1 MPFDGFVMKNV
12 VESISQKIVG
22 LNIRNIYLS
31 KNTLFFS
38 FDSGDLKVC
47 LNPNFSHISFVDHL
61 VDDPEKNAFID
72 FLRSRIRGAKVVEFS
87 NLGYE
92 RTAILKL
99 KKIDEIGV
107 SHNYNLYF
115 DIMGKH
121 SNAIIV
127 ENDEILDA
135 FKRIQTRVR
144 NIYPGEKFVL
154 FTSDKKS
161 IEEINS
167 ISFLKELIDSFK
179 DRKRKVSEFIYSS
192 IQGFSKVTA
201 QELLYRADIDDKRLY
216 EVSQNDIQLLFD
228 SLGTIKEEIA
238 NHKLWLYYENEEPV
252 DISCIKLH
260 IHNDEKLCD
269 DLISCVNEYFSFVE
283 IKERLVQKRN
293 QLLSVIKSKIDQYED
308 LKIKIESELSECSEA
323 EKYRKYGELLKAYS
337 YQIEHGV
344 ELVKLYDWENDE
356 EVTVPLEKNLTPIEN
371 STRYFNLYSKLK
383 RKAKGLEER
392 KGIIDRELLYLQ
404 QLLLTIESAENI
416 EDLNEIE
423 DEMVENDILKKK
435 ASKKAKKESQISQPR
450 KYMYNGFT
458 IYVGK
463 NNRQNDELVRKA
475 SDSDIWLHVQGMP
488 GAHVV
493 IKTNG
498 KSVDEDTL
506 YYAAKLAA
514 MYSKGKYSTN
524 VPVDYTFIKY
534 VKKPK
539 GFKPGLVLY
548 SNFKT
553 IFVDPIG

>member
-61 VDDPEKNAFID
+61 VDDPEKNTFID

-99 KKIDEIGV
+99 KKMDEIGIN
-107 SHNYNLYF
+107 HNYTVYF

-135 FKRIQTRVR
+135 FKRIETRVR
-144 NIYPGEKFVL
+144 KIYPGDKFVL
-154 FTSDKKS
+154 FASDKKT
-161 IEEINS
+161 IDEINS
-167 ISFLKELIDSFK
+167 VDVFKELIDDFK
-179 DRKRKVSEFIYSS
+179 DKKRKLSEFIYSS
-192 IQGFSKVTA
+192 IQGFSKITA
-201 QELLYRADIDDKRLY
+201 QELLYRADIDDMPLA
-216 EVSQNDIQLLFD
+216 EVSQSDIELLFD
-228 SLGTIKEEIA
+228 SLNTMKEEIA
-238 NHKLWLYYENEEPV
+238 IRKLWLYYENEEPT
-252 DISCIKLH
+252 DISCMKLH
-260 IHNDEKLCD
+260 VYNDEKLCD

-283 IKERLVQKRN
+283 IKERLIQKRN

-308 LKIKIESELSECSEA
+308 LKIKIENELLECVEA

-344 ELVKLYDWENDE
+344 ESVKLHDWENDE
-356 EVTVPLEKNLTPIEN
+356 EVTVPLEKNLTAIEN
-371 STRYFNLYSKLK
+371 SIRYFSLYSKLK

-392 KGIIDRELLYLQ
+392 KGIIHRELLYLQ

-423 DEMVENDILKKK
+423 DEMIENEILKKK
-435 ASKKAKKESQISQPR
+435 VSKKAKKENQFSQPR

-506 YYAAKLAA
+506 HYAAKLAA

>member
-1 MPFDGFVMKNV
+1 MPFDGFVMKSV

-38 FDSGDLKVC
+38 FDLGDLKVC
-47 LNPNFSHISFVDHL
+47 LNPNFSHISFVNHL
-61 VDDPEKNAFID
+61 VDDPEKNTFID

-87 NLGYE
+87 NVGYE

-135 FKRIQTRVR
+135 FKRIETRVR

-167 ISFLKELIDSFK
+167 SSVLKELINGFK

-201 QELLYRADIDDKRLY
+201 QELLYRADIDDKRLD
-216 EVSQNDIQLLFD
+216 EVSQNDIELLFD

-238 NHKLWLYYENEEPV
+238 KHKLWLYYENEEPV

-260 IHNDEKLCD
+260 VYNDEKLCD

-344 ELVKLYDWENDE
+344 E
-356 EVTVPLEKNLTPIEN
+356 
-371 STRYFNLYSKLK
+371 
-383 RKAKGLEER
+383 
-392 KGIIDRELLYLQ
+392 
-404 QLLLTIESAENI
+404 
-416 EDLNEIE
+416 
-423 DEMVENDILKKK
+423 
-435 ASKKAKKESQISQPR
+435 
-450 KYMYNGFT
+450 
-458 IYVGK
+458 
-463 NNRQNDELVRKA
+463 
-475 SDSDIWLHVQGMP
+475 
-488 GAHVV
+488 
-493 IKTNG
+493 
-498 KSVDEDTL
+498 
-506 YYAAKLAA
+506 
-514 MYSKGKYSTN
+514 
-524 VPVDYTFIKY
+524 
-534 VKKPK
+534 
-539 GFKPGLVLY
+539 
-548 SNFKT
+548 
-553 IFVDPIG
+553 

>member
-47 LNPNFSHISFVDHL
+47 LNPNFSHISFVNHL
-61 VDDPEKNAFID
+61 VDDPEKNTFID

-87 NLGYE
+87 NVGYE

-135 FKRIQTRVR
+135 FKRIETRVR

-167 ISFLKELIDSFK
+167 SSVLKELINGFK

-201 QELLYRADIDDKRLY
+201 QELLYRADIDDKRLD
-216 EVSQNDIQLLFD
+216 EVSQNDIELLFD

-238 NHKLWLYYENEEPV
+238 KHKLWLYYENEEPV

-260 IHNDEKLCD
+260 VYNDEKLCD

-344 ELVKLYDWENDE
+344 ESVKLHDWENDE
-356 EVTVPLEKNLTPIEN
+356 EVTVPLEKNLTAIEN
-371 STRYFNLYSKLK
+371 SIRYFNLYSKLK

-404 QLLLTIESAENI
+404 QLLITIESAENI

-423 DEMVENDILKKK
+423 DEMIENEILKKK

-450 KYMYNGFT
+450 KYVYNGFT

-506 YYAAKLAA
+506 HYAAKLAA